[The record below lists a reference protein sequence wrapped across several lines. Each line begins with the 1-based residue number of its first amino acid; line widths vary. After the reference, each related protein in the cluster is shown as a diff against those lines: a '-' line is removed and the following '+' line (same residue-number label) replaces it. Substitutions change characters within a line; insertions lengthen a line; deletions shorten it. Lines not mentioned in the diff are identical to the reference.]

1 MRFLSALLGAVH
13 PDSGV
18 WVCDADMVWLAAPP
32 EQWIRQAAL
41 LQADVLLSSDCLD
54 LAADGRGECGDWA
67 NLNTGVL
74 YLRGRHACAM
84 PCAMPCTMPCT
95 HSHLHM
101 DMDMEHTLSPAHG
114 AHTLTCAAWQ
124 S

>member
-41 LQADVLLSSDCLD
+41 LPADVLLSSDCLD

-74 YLRGRHACAM
+74 YLRGRHAVHHAVRH
-84 PCAMPCTMPCT
+84 AV
-95 HSHLHM
+95 HHAV
-101 DMDMEHTLSPAHG
+101 HTLSPAHGHGHG